1 MSITY
6 ENIRSGAAPF
16 SNRLKEIKK
25 DQKVEFE
32 WYRYDS
38 MAHFDFIPAL
48 FANIKDDIF
57 LKIKS
62 IADFGGA
69 DGDMSLYL
77 ASLGYK
83 VDMYDYGPTNINKL
97 QAARYM
103 KQYLNSSV
111 NIYEVDL
118 DSQFTLNGDYD
129 FIFFLGILYHLKN
142 PFYAL
147 EHLSQHTR
155 YLVVSTRVARYF
167 RAGREEV
174 ADLPSAYLLG
184 PEESNN
190 DSTNYWIFTQS
201 GYERLVTRAGWN
213 ILSQFAHEVHYSN
226 PQDDHLDERSYLLLE
241 SKNFSGLQIK

>member
-6 ENIRSGAAPF
+6 ESIRGGAPAF
-16 SNRLKEIKK
+16 NLQLKEIKK
-25 DQKVEFE
+25 NLNVEFE

-38 MAHFDFIPAL
+38 MAHFDFIPTLFGAL
-48 FANIKDDIF
+48 KNDIF
-57 LKIKS
+57 LNIKS

-83 VDMYDYGPTNINKL
+83 VDMYDYGPTNINQL

-103 KQYLNSSV
+103 KKHLNSSA

-118 DSQFTLNGDYD
+118 DTQFSLQGNYD
-129 FIFFLGILYHLKN
+129 FTFFLGILYHLKN

-147 EHLSQHTR
+147 EHLSRHTR

-167 RAGREEV
+167 RVGREEI

-201 GYERLVTRAGWN
+201 GYERLVRRAGWN
-213 ILSQFAHEVHYSN
+213 ILSQFAHEVPYSN

-241 SKNFSGLQIK
+241 SQRFSGNS